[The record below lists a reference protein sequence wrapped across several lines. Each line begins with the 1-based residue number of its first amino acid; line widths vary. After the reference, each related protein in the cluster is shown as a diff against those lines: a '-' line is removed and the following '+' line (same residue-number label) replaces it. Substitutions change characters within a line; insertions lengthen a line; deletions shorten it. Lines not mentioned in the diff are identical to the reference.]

1 MCEGFCV
8 LLHTIIIIISARTQS
23 RMLTRALKIRLPFS
37 SSVLSE
43 GLRIDGDPNFA
54 TSSPLSPGD
63 STLQASHPGARRL
76 PPSLHTIPDI
86 PPVLHPSRLLCSSE
100 VQAPDQGVSWTSLCG
115 GVLNVSSW
123 KETQRSLSGPGE
135 AGGEGGLVLDYQ
147 WKMEG
152 IPHITD
158 VSYQCP

>member
-1 MCEGFCV
+1 MA
-8 LLHTIIIIISARTQS
+8 IRTFP
-23 RMLTRALKIRLPFS
+23 RRHLCPLEIAHYKHLTREL
-37 SSVLSE
+37 
-43 GLRIDGDPNFA
+43 
-54 TSSPLSPGD
+54 D
-63 STLQASHPGARRL
+63 S
-76 PPSLHTIPDI
+76 SLHLCTQFQTFHWSCSQ
-86 PPVLHPSRLLCSSE
+86 VGSCSSE

-135 AGGEGGLVLDYQ
+135 AGGEEGLVLDYQ